1 MPNTKYTKLP
11 RGLVV
16 ISGSD
21 SNTFL
26 QGLISQNVNKVT
38 QKKAAYSALLTPQGK
53 FLHDFCI
60 SKIGNNLIL
69 DCEQGREEELIS
81 NISKFKLRAKVELK
95 HEKELSVFSVFG
107 DEASQS
113 LHLSNILGASRE
125 IKNGIAFVD
134 PRKIGLGCR
143 IIAPESDT
151 IELLEDLSIKEGTFI
166 EYDTIRLSLC
176 IPDGTKDLLV
186 NKSVLLE
193 ANFDELHGIDW
204 EKGCYIGQEV
214 TARSKFRGLLKRR
227 LVTVSYKGPSI
238 NSGTPILLNGKEVG
252 TIKSSVD
259 GLSLAMLRLDALEE
273 SCIANPLT
281 SNGIVISRFKSFDK

>member
-125 IKNGIAFVD
+125 IKNGIASI
-134 PRKIGLGCR
+134 PLEQQEYQAGLCR
-143 IIAPESDT
+143 IAFEALEIHLAAEPQDSNKLLDGIDFMPRIEELVEISLSDSAAKLKAIRWGRNFKGIDIT
-151 IELLEDLSIKEGTFI
+151 LEDLEVGFNG
-166 EYDTIRLSLC
+166 
-176 IPDGTKDLLV
+176 IPDSDEAICMIADCV
-186 NKSVLLE
+186 KSLDAADMLNSYSIFSVR
-193 ANFDELHGIDW
+193 IP
-204 EKGCYIGQEV
+204 QENLI
-214 TARSKFRGLLKRR
+214 AKRR
-227 LVTVSYKGPSI
+227 
-238 NSGTPILLNGKEVG
+238 
-252 TIKSSVD
+252 
-259 GLSLAMLRLDALEE
+259 A
-273 SCIANPLT
+273 
-281 SNGIVISRFKSFDK
+281 